1 MARQAAAVLPVVL
14 LAATTLSF
22 TEATVTSTST
32 FERCTNDADN
42 CETKL
47 TMQIN
52 LQSGANAGEEVLIS
66 QVGCADGLCN
76 GADAGTLNNTVKL
89 TFYHTRPVLSYDLF
103 YFADFN
109 AQPREVVVYGGTGP
123 EGQQCSGPGDG
134 MSLVD
139 LPGDAEADVDQCFG
153 KWLGPTCRDG
163 GRDPDV
169 SCGWLYPQS
178 YVAELQRGPNPTITN
193 IEQLMQ
199 VPWQSAPVDT
209 RTDRVANV
217 VPDSQGF
224 CCDCKALEFLFESY
238 DISRGNI
245 MCNALDDNS
254 PHASAHCLRMDKLW
268 YSAYDIGQSR
278 ENYNIF
284 INIQTCDQSGNHC
297 VRPEGMRITSVG
309 PERPRTVLRNRGN
322 DIRIEW
328 APFGSADNALDLS
341 SKMLLRPNCHGNA
354 DCIAEYATMSSYGGV
369 VPGGTD
375 INEPDRWLLIPRSD
389 ISMTGNDCNQIGVTY
404 SGFRNQ
410 GENKCIR
417 PFQSCLDKIE
427 VNGRLMSSASLKD
440 YFQAD
445 MESVA
450 SNSVGRFFPQFVYP
464 ASNLAVEKNGDDF
477 AQLQYEV
484 DEYRVSQLTLIMSGE
499 LVSVMEYTGVLDVV
513 DFGLSCM
520 NDRMTPVDC
529 FHNELGSVESASNDG
544 LLAVTVRNRGEHPDM
559 YTISFPSEMFE
570 IDNGEGSTAGDNGG
584 RYTNMNTAGNMNLSP
599 IQAKSTDQLQGRAGC
614 STPPCTKRCDAG
626 YIFRQG
632 VSAEATQCWEQA
644 EAMAADSS
652 GRRRRAQGAVDPTA
666 DTSSSGFDPYVQCGG
681 GDDPLGLI
689 HPDLRDDCD
698 TVAFQVHS
706 NNGLDISY
714 CVHVEVRNN
723 IGQLEYPQQTKRT
736 GSVYSEA
743 SRSYVGGTDDAMVD
757 TTLDE
762 QNEQGRVCF
771 NTTAIE
777 YVLVGDAVDAFAAG
791 GEPLRV
797 LANTLS
803 CSQLCPST
811 LDIMCAASQPACS
824 DNMFTVLLVIA
835 AVILG
840 AVVFRKLGIGPCGAK
855 RRVKTVT
862 RAPPRARRRE
872 TQYDDEDDS
881 GFESANQIANPL
893 PSGSEDPYAL
903 QQQYGKE

>member
-1 MARQAAAVLPVVL
+1 
-14 LAATTLSF
+14 
-22 TEATVTSTST
+22 
-32 FERCTNDADN
+32 
-42 CETKL
+42 
-47 TMQIN
+47 
-52 LQSGANAGEEVLIS
+52 
-66 QVGCADGLCN
+66 
-76 GADAGTLNNTVKL
+76 
-89 TFYHTRPVLSYDLF
+89 
-103 YFADFN
+103 
-109 AQPREVVVYGGTGP
+109 
-123 EGQQCSGPGDG
+123 
-134 MSLVD
+134 
-139 LPGDAEADVDQCFG
+139 
-153 KWLGPTCRDG
+153 
-163 GRDPDV
+163 
-169 SCGWLYPQS
+169 
-178 YVAELQRGPNPTITN
+178 
-193 IEQLMQ
+193 
-199 VPWQSAPVDT
+199 
-209 RTDRVANV
+209 
-217 VPDSQGF
+217 
-224 CCDCKALEFLFESY
+224 
-238 DISRGNI
+238 
-245 MCNALDDNS
+245 
-254 PHASAHCLRMDKLW
+254 
-268 YSAYDIGQSR
+268 
-278 ENYNIF
+278 
-284 INIQTCDQSGNHC
+284 
-297 VRPEGMRITSVG
+297 
-309 PERPRTVLRNRGN
+309 
-322 DIRIEW
+322 
-328 APFGSADNALDLS
+328 
-341 SKMLLRPNCHGNA
+341 
-354 DCIAEYATMSSYGGV
+354 
-369 VPGGTD
+369 
-375 INEPDRWLLIPRSD
+375 
-389 ISMTGNDCNQIGVTY
+389 
-404 SGFRNQ
+404 
-410 GENKCIR
+410 
-417 PFQSCLDKIE
+417 
-427 VNGRLMSSASLKD
+427 
-440 YFQAD
+440 
-445 MESVA
+445 
-450 SNSVGRFFPQFVYP
+450 
-464 ASNLAVEKNGDDF
+464 
-477 AQLQYEV
+477 
-484 DEYRVSQLTLIMSGE
+484 VSQLTLIMSGE